1 MMLAR
6 FLLYLPCLVYCY
18 HYQQLLHT
26 LHLTERIGTHQSSH
40 DSHDSLGSH
49 RGHGSHDSHRRHAS
63 HNSHRRYGSQRP
75 GRTVHTLHGPV
86 VGEKREEVD
95 ERVGELVRWTEY
107 KVMIMYGI

>member
-63 HNSHRRYGSQRP
+63 QKP

-86 VGEKREEVD
+86 VGENRVEVD
-95 ERVGELVRWTEY
+95 GRVGELVRWTEY
-107 KVMIMYGI
+107 KVMVIYGI